1 MSEEG
6 TPRILFADDPGPAD
20 QTIDLR
26 GLGEAEAL
34 ARLAEGTA
42 ASGMSFIL
50 EIDPPTGDGTVTL
63 FPVIGREL
71 LARRRNGGLA
81 RLIVRERGA
90 GFWIRT
96 A

>member
-1 MSEEG
+1 VSDEG

-20 QTIDLR
+20 KTIDLR
-26 GLGEAEAL
+26 GLSEAEAL
-34 ARLAEGTA
+34 ARLAAETTD
-42 ASGMSFIL
+42 SGVSFIL
-50 EIDPPTGDGTVTL
+50 EIDPPAGDGTVTL

-71 LARRRNGGLA
+71 LARRRKGELA

>member
-1 MSEEG
+1 MSEED

-20 QTIDLR
+20 QTVDLR
-26 GLGEAEAL
+26 GLSEAEAL
-34 ARLAEGTA
+34 AKLAEATA
-42 ASGMSFIL
+42 APGVSFVL
-50 EIDPPTGDGTVTL
+50 EIDPPAGDGTVTL

-71 LARRRNGGLA
+71 LARRRNGGLT

>member
-1 MSEEG
+1 MSGGG

-20 QTIDLR
+20 QTVDLR
-26 GLGEAEAL
+26 GLSEADAL
-34 ARLAEGTA
+34 ARLAEATTA
-42 ASGMSFIL
+42 PGLSYIL
-50 EIDPPTGDGTVTL
+50 EIDPPAGDGAVTL

-71 LARRRNGGLA
+71 LARRRNGGLV